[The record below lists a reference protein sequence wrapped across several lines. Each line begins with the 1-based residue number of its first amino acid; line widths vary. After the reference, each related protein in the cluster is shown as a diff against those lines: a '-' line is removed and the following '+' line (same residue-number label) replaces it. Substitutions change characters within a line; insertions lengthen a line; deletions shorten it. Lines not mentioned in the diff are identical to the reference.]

1 MAIFT
6 RAEKQQHLEAWK
18 AALIAVSQG
27 QEYTIG
33 TRRLRRA
40 DLPAIQAHLDWL
52 DGQSTVED
60 QAAGCGSPAFI
71 SLIPGR
77 YS

>member
-6 RAEKQQHLEAWK
+6 RAEKAAHIAKWK
-18 AALIAVSQG
+18 AALLAVAEG
-27 QEYTIG
+27 QEFTIG

-40 DLPAIQAHLDWL
+40 DLPAIQQHLDWL
-52 DGQSTVED
+52 DQQSTVED
-60 QAAGCGSPAFI
+60 EAAGTGSPQFHEC
-71 SLIPGR
+71 IPRR

>member
-6 RAEKQQHLEAWK
+6 RAEKQQHIDTWK
-18 AALIAVSQG
+18 AALLAVSQG
-27 QEYTIG
+27 QEFTIG

-40 DLPAIQAHLDWL
+40 DLPSIQQHLDWL
-52 DGQSTVED
+52 DRQSTVED
-60 QAAGCGSPAFI
+60 QAAGAGAPLF
-71 SLIPGR
+71 LPFIPGR

>member
-6 RAEKQQHLEAWK
+6 RAEKQQHIDAWK
-18 AALIAVSQG
+18 AALLAVSQG
-27 QEYTIG
+27 QEFTIG

-40 DLPAIQAHLDWL
+40 DLPAIQQHLDWL
-52 DGQSTVED
+52 GAQSTVED
-60 QAAGCGSPAFI
+60 QAAGNGSPHFHE
-71 SLIPGR
+71 LIPRR

>member
-6 RAEKQQHLEAWK
+6 RAERQQHIEAWK
-18 AALIAVSQG
+18 AALLAVSQG

-40 DLPAIQAHLDWL
+40 DLPDIQAHLDWL
-52 DGQSTVED
+52 DKQSTVED
-60 QAAGCGSPAFI
+60 QTSGNGVPTFR